1 MRVLY
6 ADEND
11 DSVVLILN
19 KKEND
24 ALADIVGLYLKSKP
38 NQRSNAFKLAKALDE
53 RLLA

>member
-1 MRVLY
+1 MKLLY

-24 ALADIVGLYLKSKP
+24 GLVEIIAKYLSTKP
-38 NQRSNAFKLAKALDE
+38 NNRSNTFKLAKSLDD